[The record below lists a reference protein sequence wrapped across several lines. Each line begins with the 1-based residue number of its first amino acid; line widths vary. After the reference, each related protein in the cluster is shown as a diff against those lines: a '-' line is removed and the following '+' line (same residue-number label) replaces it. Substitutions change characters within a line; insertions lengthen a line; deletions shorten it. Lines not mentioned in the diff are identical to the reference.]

1 VGLKCK
7 STKHVRL
14 YKISTDSKYSLRLS
28 HQTSFV
34 EVAASPYPTGMQAGE
49 SPSQRKKINPYIN
62 PATRE
67 PVLVISVGNQSQAA
81 AIVKYS
87 SVAGTT
93 NHRIKQ

>member
-14 YKISTDSKYSLRLS
+14 YKISIDRKYSLRLS

-49 SPSQRKKINPYIN
+49 SQKKKIIPYIN

-67 PVLVISVGNQSQAA
+67 PVLVTSVGNQSQAA

-87 SVAGTT
+87 SVARTI